1 MSLLS
6 DVAQYLDAQGKGEYA
21 NATPALN
28 SIFLD
33 EWQDQPDN
41 QIVVLSSG
49 GQEPSAVMG
58 GASVDYPYF
67 DIQVRNT
74 SKATARTT
82 AEAIRVL
89 LDGYT
94 TVNGATVWNMAPS
107 MMYLGKDD
115 SNRYKFGL
123 YFRCVVERI

>member
-1 MSLLS
+1 MSLIS
-6 DVAQYLDAQGKGEYA
+6 DIAEYLDAQGKGEFA
-21 NATPALN
+21 NANPALN

-41 QIVVLSSG
+41 QIVVLCTG
-49 GQEPSAVMG
+49 GQEPLAEMG
-58 GASVDYPYF
+58 GNSVDYPYF

-94 TVNGATVWNMAPS
+94 TVNGATIWNMAP
-107 MMYLGKDD
+107 MMLFLGKDD

-123 YFRCVVERI
+123 YFRCVLERI